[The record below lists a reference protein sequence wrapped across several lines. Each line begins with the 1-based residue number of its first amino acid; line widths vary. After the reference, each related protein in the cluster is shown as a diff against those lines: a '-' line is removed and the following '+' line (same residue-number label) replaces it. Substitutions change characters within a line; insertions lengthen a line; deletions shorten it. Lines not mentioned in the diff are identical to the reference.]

1 MECAL
6 ISAKNK
12 DIDMVIQFGL
22 PIFNRYI

>member
-6 ISAKNK
+6 ISAKIK

-22 PIFNRYI
+22 PIFNRYF